1 MRVSFLLCGVGFR
14 AHPESGLTRLISPVA
29 WSDPLGHAQE
39 GLRPLG
45 GPTCNDKAFV
55 TPDLHQQSS
64 KGSLVG
70 IHIYDDP
77 Q

>member
-1 MRVSFLLCGVGFR
+1 MRVFFLLSGVGFR

-45 GPTCNDKAFV
+45 GPLAMTRHLSHPTFTSNLARDPWGC
-55 TPDLHQQSS
+55 S
-64 KGSLVG
+64 
-70 IHIYDDP
+70 HIYDDP